1 MSSVSDFL
9 PKPKNVQE
17 RQEKEEYDVS
27 DIDQEVSLRSADS
40 SAGLVVKQSSS
51 KRSNALSV
59 PLDSNNQ
66 VDYSVIA
73 RQGHDS
79 GRIVQTSYDDLV
91 PLRMRANAGEVDIEK
106 PSEEEAI
113 ATTAKTKAA
122 IDRLLGGKLESTK
135 PRAIPKKPG
144 EATYVRYKARNQMGE
159 NSDVQHKE
167 RIIKIVDVA
176 EDPLNPP
183 KFKKTK
189 VPRGP
194 RSPPPPVMRS
204 PPRKITA
211 AEREDWYIPPAISNW
226 KNPKGYAIALDKRLA
241 GGSSNSQEV
250 TINDNKAKL
259 AEALYAAEQ
268 SAREEIKERAALQRK
283 LAEKEQEAKEQR
295 LRDLAKKAREEVS
308 KPSMPSSGSNSI
320 PVLSGLVA
328 GYSDSED
335 GSDEEETLEERRRR
349 EAREEKR
356 MQAEKELRMSRM
368 GNERKVKLLA
378 KEQNRDISEKVA
390 LGLAKPSRPS
400 GEAQFDSRLFSQSNG
415 LTARYNEDQVY
426 DKGLFAAQ
434 EAVQNI
440 YRPRTGRVGVDAEDD
455 EMDRIK
461 SESRFEGLGSKGD
474 TSEAREGPV
483 EFERESDPF
492 GLDQMGTSDQKQ
504 YGLQSNDENSRKR
517 KHGE

>member
-17 RQEKEEYDVS
+17 NKEKEAFEDFEVEQDVCLQSS
-27 DIDQEVSLRSADS
+27 DSAS
-40 SAGLVVKQSSS
+40 GVTVKQSSS
-51 KRSNALSV
+51 KRSNALSA

-73 RQGHDS
+73 KHGHSS
-79 GRIVQTSYDDLV
+79 GRIIQTSYDDLV
-91 PLRMRANAGEVDIEK
+91 PLRMRANAGEIDIEK

-113 ATTAKTKAA
+113 TTTAKTKAA
-122 IDRLLGGKLESTK
+122 IERLLSGKIESTK

-159 NSDVQHKE
+159 SSDVQHKE

-241 GGSSNSQEV
+241 GGSSNSHDI

-295 LRDLAKKAREEVS
+295 LRDLAKKAREEVAR
-308 KPSMPSSGSNSI
+308 PSMHSSGSNSI
-320 PVLSGLVA
+320 PVQSGLVA
-328 GYSDSED
+328 GYSDS
-335 GSDEEETLEERRRR
+335 DEEETVEERRRR

-356 MQAEKELRMSRM
+356 MQAEKEIRMSRM

-390 LGLAKPSRPS
+390 LGLAKPSKPS
-400 GEAQFDSRLFSQSNG
+400 GEAQFDSRLFSQANG

-440 YRPRTGRVGVDAEDD
+440 YRPRTGRGGVEDEDD

-461 SESRFEGLGSKGD
+461 SENRFEGLGSKEGKA
-474 TSEAREGPV
+474 EAREGPV

-492 GLDQMGTSDQKQ
+492 GFDQMGTGDQKQ

-517 KHGE
+517 KHEN